1 MIRQVRLPDGEPV
14 PALGQGT
21 WRMGER
27 ADRRAEET
35 ASIQEGV
42 DLGLSLIDTAEMYGD
57 GATEAFL
64 GEALAGI
71 RDKTFLVS
79 KAYPQN
85 ASRGRLARACDASL
99 KRLKTDRLDLYL
111 LHWRGSVPL
120 EETVEAMQALVSAG
134 KIRHWGVS
142 NFDVDDVDDL
152 IAAGGAA
159 CATNQVLYNLSRR
172 GVEFDLL
179 PRMSERRMPPM
190 AYSPI
195 EQGRL
200 VTSSALI
207 EIGRRHGLA
216 PLQVALAWVMR
227 RSDVITIP
235 KAGRRDHVR
244 QNRAAVDVALTTDEL
259 ATLDAAFPAPRNKS
273 AIEML

>member
-1 MIRQVRLPDGEPV
+1 
-14 PALGQGT
+14 
-21 WRMGER
+21 
-27 ADRRAEET
+27 
-35 ASIQEGV
+35 
-42 DLGLSLIDTAEMYGD
+42 MYGD